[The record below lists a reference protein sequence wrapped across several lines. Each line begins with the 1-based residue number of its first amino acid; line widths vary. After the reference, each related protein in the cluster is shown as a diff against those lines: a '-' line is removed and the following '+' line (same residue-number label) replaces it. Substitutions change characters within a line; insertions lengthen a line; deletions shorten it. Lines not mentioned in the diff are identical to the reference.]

1 MSNLV
6 QSIFVGRAR
15 LAVHGTAWALIALTF
30 FYLLSGVAS
39 PAAALGRTV
48 VNGVFLLV
56 LFYGNA
62 KLLVNPLFE
71 KGRLGLLVFAVVPV
85 LVVAAGLRA
94 WIEFKMFGG
103 PIFAAPADG
112 SERGSRLFAFYF
124 ISYLLLLIFS
134 TLYQLLE
141 NRNRLEIQHRAL
153 EARHAEAQLNYLKAQ
168 INPHFL
174 FNTLHNIYASA
185 TLQHPQTPAMVLK
198 LSALLRYVIYDCQ
211 QLTISLEKEI
221 GHIHEYIDLFRMKSE
236 EPMNVQFEIL
246 GDPTGRDIEPML
258 LIPLVENALKHGD
271 LGENPDG
278 FLRIILE
285 IKPGRL
291 LFSLENSVNR
301 ANQQKDEVGGVGLEN
316 IRQRLEIN
324 YPGRHWF
331 EVAEADTRFSVML
344 ELVE

>member
-1 MSNLV
+1 MSNIL
-6 QSIFVGRAR
+6 QSILVGRAR

-48 VNGVFLLV
+48 VNVVFLLV

-85 LVVAAGLRA
+85 LVAAAGLRT
-94 WIEFKMFGG
+94 WIEFNMFGG

-112 SERGSRLFAFYF
+112 SERGSRLFAFYL
-124 ISYLLLLIFS
+124 ISYFLLLIFS

-141 NRNRLEIQHRAL
+141 NRNRLETQHRAL

-198 LSALLRYVIYDCQ
+198 LSALLRYVIYECQ
-211 QLTISLEKEI
+211 QPRIALEKELE
-221 GHIHEYIDLFRMKSE
+221 HIREYLDLFQMKSE
-236 EPMNVQFEIL
+236 GPMNVRFEIL
-246 GDPTGRDIEPML
+246 GDPAGRDIEPML

-271 LGENPDG
+271 LEAGG
-278 FLRIILE
+278 HLKIMLE
-285 IKPGRL
+285 TMPNRL
-291 LFSLENSVNR
+291 LFLLENSVNR
-301 ANQQKDEVGGVGLEN
+301 ADQQKDDVGGVGIEN
-316 IRQRLEIN
+316 IRQRLAIN
-324 YPGRHWF
+324 YPGRHRF
-331 EVAEADTRFSVML
+331 EVAETPRTFSVML
-344 ELVE
+344 ELVG